1 MSNKEAK
8 RLAEQLW
15 ARNKYLVLSKSH
27 PYYLKIRD
35 YLKRDDANVV
45 GVERFIDKA
54 IALNESKKD
63 IINAYQHIWGY
74 FKEDAGDQ
82 AKEKFLGLI
91 EAYKND
97 KVHKEEVLD
106 FLKGLLEKY
115 SNEYL
120 ENSTIFTKQS

>member
-1 MSNKEAK
+1 MNNKHEK
-8 RLAEQLW
+8 KLAEQLW

-27 PYYLKIRD
+27 SYYLKIRD
-35 YLKRDDANVV
+35 YLKRDDANVA

-54 IALNESKKD
+54 MALDESKKD
-63 IINAYQHIWGY
+63 VINAYQHIWGY
-74 FKEDAGDQ
+74 FKEDVGNQ

-115 SNEYL
+115 PYEYL
-120 ENSTIFTKQS
+120 ENSTIFKENP